1 MSNVIN
7 LKTVRR
13 ERMQQRA
20 KAVTLCQTG
29 LHKWKVLIDQHFDVK
44 QGKLVTTERCE
55 RCQKQRTTLK

>member
-29 LHKWKVLIDQHFDVK
+29 LHKWKVLIDQQFDVK
-44 QGKLVTTERCE
+44 QGKLVTTELCE
-55 RCQKQRTTLK
+55 RCQKQRTILK